1 MNPGNQRLSAATV
14 RSSRDDAGRL
24 RLGISGRLDAQSS
37 AAAWRDAQAAL
48 GAPEETGAI
57 VDVSGI
63 EYCDGAGIGLLF
75 ELKRR
80 YAGKEGALEI
90 RGLAEDFRRLLD
102 QFDPAD
108 FGPSEEG
115 GGPTAV
121 SVVEEVGRA
130 SVEIARDIC
139 SLVVFVGE
147 LGGALVHALRNP
159 RKVRWRDTFLV
170 AELAGV
176 NALPIV
182 VLVGFLLGLI
192 MAFQAAIPMRQFG
205 VEIYVADLVALS
217 VIRELGPL
225 MTAIILAG
233 RSASAFA
240 AEIGTM
246 KVNEEIDALKTMG
259 LDSVRFVVVPRV
271 IAGVALTPLLTLFA
285 HLAGLTGGAI
295 VLLSMGYPLVT
306 YVNEALGAV
315 DLADFLGGMAKSFVF
330 GILIAGI
337 GCLRGLQTRTGPAA
351 VGESTT
357 RAVVSGIVLIAITDG
372 LFSVVYYYL
381 DI

>member
-1 MNPGNQRLSAATV
+1 MTPSDHPLPAATV
-14 RSSRDDAGRL
+14 RSSRDETGLL
-24 RLGISGRLDAQSS
+24 RLEIAGRLDAQSS
-37 AAAWRDAQAAL
+37 AAAWREAMAAL
-48 GAPEETGAI
+48 EAAGEARGVA
-57 VDVSGI
+57 VDGSGI

-80 YAGKEGALEI
+80 CAGKKISLEI
-90 RGLAEDFRRLLD
+90 QGLAEDFRRLLA

-108 FGPSEEG
+108 FKPGDEAPHPTTTSAIEEI
-115 GGPTAV
+115 
-121 SVVEEVGRA
+121 GRA
-130 SVEIARDIC
+130 CLEIARDLH
-139 SLVVFVGE
+139 SLVAFVGE
-147 LGGALVHALRNP
+147 SGCVLVQVLRHP
-159 RKVRWRDTFLV
+159 RKVRWRDTLLV

-217 VIRELGPL
+217 VIRELGAL

-259 LDSVRFVVVPRV
+259 LDPVRFVVAPR
-271 IAGVALTPLLTLFA
+271 ILAGVVLAPLLT
-285 HLAGLTGGAI
+285 
-295 VLLSMGYPLVT
+295 
-306 YVNEALGAV
+306 
-315 DLADFLGGMAKSFVF
+315 
-330 GILIAGI
+330 
-337 GCLRGLQTRTGPAA
+337 
-351 VGESTT
+351 
-357 RAVVSGIVLIAITDG
+357 
-372 LFSVVYYYL
+372 
-381 DI
+381 